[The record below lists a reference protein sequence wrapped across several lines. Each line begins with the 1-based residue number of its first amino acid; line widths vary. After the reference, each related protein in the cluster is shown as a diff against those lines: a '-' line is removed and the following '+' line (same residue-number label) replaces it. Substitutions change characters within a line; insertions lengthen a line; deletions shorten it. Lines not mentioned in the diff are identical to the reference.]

1 MSLDAIINNC
11 KRIII
16 DLLIILSDTPSERH
30 TPTRQCTKIAYTVRR
45 PTYYKKK
52 EFIIILLMLNTQY
65 YYYRL

>member
-1 MSLDAIINNC
+1 M
-11 KRIII
+11 II
-16 DLLIILSDTPSERH
+16 DLLIILSDTPSERY

-52 EFIIILLMLNTQY
+52 ECIIILMLNTQY